1 MFNNFQDVRHMY
13 VAIFK
18 NGRKFL
24 YCDIFLSEFVKNY
37 EKLRISKFSRLSHV
51 NLDKFN

>member
-13 VAIFK
+13 VTIFK

-24 YCDIFLSEFVKNY
+24 YCDIFFSEFVKNY
-37 EKLRISKFSRLSHV
+37 EKIKYLKIDQIKSCKSR
-51 NLDKFN
+51 